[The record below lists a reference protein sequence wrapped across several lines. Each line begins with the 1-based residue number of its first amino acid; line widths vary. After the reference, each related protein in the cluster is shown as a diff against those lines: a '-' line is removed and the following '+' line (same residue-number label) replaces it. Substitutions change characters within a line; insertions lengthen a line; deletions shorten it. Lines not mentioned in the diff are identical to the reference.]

1 MLIGYTCKL
10 TQTST
15 GKGKGGRGGDDL
27 LEVTPIVRMGRR
39 VELSECFTNLRSTL
53 IEVFTQTHNHLQGS
67 QRTAPNTENSQ

>member
-27 LEVTPIVRMGRR
+27 LEVAPIVRMGRQ

-53 IEVFTQTHNHLQGS
+53 IEVFHTDTQPPPGL
-67 QRTAPNTENSQ
+67 TEDGPK